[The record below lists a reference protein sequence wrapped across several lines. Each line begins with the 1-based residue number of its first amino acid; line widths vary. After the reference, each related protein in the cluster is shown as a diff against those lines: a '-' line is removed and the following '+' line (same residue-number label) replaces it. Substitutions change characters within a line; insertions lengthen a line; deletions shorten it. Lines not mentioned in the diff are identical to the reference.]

1 MYAHCCNDDQQ
12 SQWETE
18 ILTPPPCRSEIPE
31 SFITK
36 IGHFE
41 YIMRC
46 NTHAHFYGN
55 RRIECL
61 PHE

>member
-1 MYAHCCNDDQQ
+1 MGNGDFD
-12 SQWETE
+12 
-18 ILTPPPCRSEIPE
+18 PPPCRSEIPE